1 LCNELREAAPE
12 CKLILMCS
20 DQDEKTIEQVIDAM
34 GKNYID
40 DFVFFDVTIDYLA
53 SKLKSI

>member
-1 LCNELREAAPE
+1 
-12 CKLILMCS
+12 MCS